1 MLGTI
6 KMVGTHVLSSHW
18 NHKDCN
24 EGDPD
29 YDENELE
36 VLYFLTFTTS

>member
-6 KMVGTHVLSSHW
+6 KMELPSHR
-18 NHKDCN
+18 NQEDRN

-36 VLYFLTFTTS
+36 VLYF